1 MTRWLCAAL
10 LTLSTTAHP
19 AELTVNDPQVAEA
32 SAAALVFMSR
42 MKPQLKQ
49 ALQSGPPAQALAVC
63 AEVAPQIAAEL
74 SAETGWSVKRVSL
87 RPRNPQAA
95 ADAWETEQLE
105 AFDAAVAAGGNP
117 GWAAAEVN
125 GEVRFLAPQRVGGA
139 CLLCHG
145 ESIDADT
152 AAALKRL
159 YPEDRAIGY
168 QPGQVRG
175 AISLSTARR
184 DPPVSP

>member
-10 LTLSTTAHP
+10 LALTTTAHA
-19 AELTVNDPQVAEA
+19 AEPKVSDPQVAEA

-49 ALQSGPPAQALAVC
+49 ALRAGPPAQALAVC
-63 AEVAPQIAAEL
+63 ADVAPKIAAEL
-74 SAETGWSVKRVSL
+74 SEETGWSVKRVSL
-87 RPRNPQAA
+87 KPRNPLALP
-95 ADAWETEQLE
+95 DAWEREQLE
-105 AFDAAVAAGGNP
+105 AFDAVVAAGGNP
-117 GWAAAEVN
+117 GWAAAEVD
-125 GEVRFLAPQRVGGA
+125 GQVRFLAPQRVEGV

-159 YPEDRAIGY
+159 YPDDRATGY
-168 QPGQVRG
+168 KPGQVRG
-175 AISLSTARR
+175 AISLSTVRR
-184 DPPVSP
+184 APE